1 MRKIFEMVV
10 MLMLAA
16 FVGDKCARF
25 IGIENIYG
33 IHMICICMFFII
45 EVISVYISFLI
56 ELRQVKKQLSETLE
70 KYIKQENKH
79 DK

>member
-33 IHMICICMFFII
+33 IHMICIFMFFII
-45 EVISVYISFLI
+45 EMVSIYIRLLM
-56 ELRQVKKQLSETLE
+56 EMRQLKQRIKRILE
-70 KYIKQENKH
+70 KHINQEDEN
-79 DK
+79 DR